1 MRIWTTKEGNIA
13 SVGYDLKT
21 QKLEVVFRTTPE
33 SVYTYNSIT
42 PLMFAEMVGVESLG
56 SWFAKSIRPFAEKY
70 PFTKSLNPD
79 FQK

>member
-1 MRIWTTKEGNIA
+1 MRKWKTDEGNIA

-33 SVYTYNSIT
+33 HVYTYSSVT
-42 PLMFAEMVGVESLG
+42 PLMFAEMVGAESIG

-70 PFTKSLNPD
+70 PFVKSANPD
-79 FQK
+79 LQK